1 MGGPLPIGS
10 ASALDA
16 TTACTITTDDT
27 SDTLTLTS
35 TEAGADNAPI
45 LKMYRNSSS
54 PADSDYGGLIKYV
67 MRNDNS
73 QDFIAA
79 QHYGYNADVSDG
91 TEDGGFAID
100 VMKAGTVRSILTA
113 TGDEAVFNNGSQDI
127 DFRVESDNSTKAFF
141 VNGTK
146 GHCHISGASSATK
159 VMSYSGGMG
168 SLQLGVGGG
177 IYSYDYNP
185 VDGPYIANNA
195 YSDDGTE
202 RYVGS
207 GHAGRLGIYTGILLF
222 HNAGNGSA
230 DGTISYNERF
240 RIAQNG
246 DITATDTSIGSNSDE
261 RLKENIKD
269 FTYDV
274 DKFKQFKPKTFDW
287 KNPELHNGLSGNRG
301 FIAQEIET
309 VDDYYI
315 NKEELILRETEKTG
329 DADYNLI
336 PKDEDGKR
344 ISYTSKFGKKDAM
357 YISVIQQ
364 LISRIEALE
373 DA

>member
-1 MGGPLPIGS
+1 MAATIPGAGITTPLT
-10 ASALDA
+10 L
-16 TTACTITTDDT
+16 TTADNT
-27 SDTLTLTS
+27 DTLTLKS
-35 TEAGADNAPI
+35 TDADANAGPI
-45 LKMYRNSSS
+45 LNLIRDSGS
-54 PADSDYGGLIKYV
+54 PADADFIGGIKYTAD
-67 MRNDNS
+67 NDANEATEFAKIDCQIDDAS
-73 QDFIAA
+73 
-79 QHYGYNADVSDG
+79 NG
-91 TEDGGFAID
+91 TEDGQLFIRGMSAGTLRNRIAVYGSSTVINDDSID
-100 VMKAGTVRSILTA
+100 V
-113 TGDEAVFNNGSQDI
+113 
-127 DFRVESDNSTKAFF
+127 DFRVESDDSNKAFF

-168 SLQLGVGGG
+168 ALQLGVGGG

-195 YSDDGTE
+195 YSDAGTE

-230 DGTISYNERF
+230 DGTITYSERF

-274 DKFKQFKPKTFDW
+274 AKFKQFKPKTFDW
-287 KNPELHNGLSGNRG
+287 KNPELHNGVSGNRG

-364 LISRIEALE
+364 LIARIEALE
-373 DA
+373 SA

>member
-1 MGGPLPIGS
+1 M
-10 ASALDA
+10 AA
-16 TTACTITTDDT
+16 TIPGAGITTPLELTTSDT
-27 SDTLTLTS
+27 SNTLTLTS

-45 LKMYRNSSS
+45 LKLYRNSAS
-54 PADSDYGGLIKYV
+54 PADSDYVGLIKYE
-67 MRNDNS
+67 MRNDNN

-79 QHYGYNADVSDG
+79 QHYGYNVDVSDG

-127 DFRVESDNSTKAFF
+127 DFRVESDDSTKAFF

-168 SLQLGVGGG
+168 ALQLGVGGG

-195 YSDDGTE
+195 YSDAGTE

-230 DGTISYNERF
+230 DGTITYSERF

-274 DKFKQFKPKTFDW
+274 AKFKQFKPKTFDW
-287 KNPELHNGLSGNRG
+287 KNPELHNGVSGNRG

-364 LISRIEALE
+364 LIARIEALE
-373 DA
+373 SA